1 MQVPPP
7 DDVVI
12 DELDAR
18 GLHYLRTSYFKST
31 SHLNL
36 VQKAMAFYGPTIQ
49 PSSLRFAILAIVDWI
64 SPFRGPPSEYL
75 ISAEKMLAKKP
86 LSLLDEADLLAISL
100 LSYLKRSSPLVH
112 SPAYH
117 RILDRLPS
125 CSFLSRTFVCTMKM
139 LLEKSGG
146 LVTSYPF
153 ANFWRYLSIFVL
165 KLPAFSFDETIW
177 ELPGLISQH
186 FGGIDLALCFD
197 DTKALNTAKSFG
209 VAVSDAWYWQS
220 AFGDL
225 LVWNARVAT
234 IGFVQVIQKDLKHDF
249 ARTHLLLDALVDVR
263 ARILSLEITSLYFDM
278 MREPRAQWITLEGLF
293 GPRVDISIFRVNAF
307 YWTKLILALVL
318 DGSTIQQATATQGAF
333 EAALGVIFTIEFFFS
348 SPFPMLA
355 SDHSW
360 QQAYLDR
367 SATYMVSDLFT
378 ATLVYPISQNILG
391 IYIIPQ
397 SK

>member
-7 DDVVI
+7 DDAVI

-18 GLHYLRTSYFKST
+18 RLHYLRTCYFKST

-36 VQKAMAFYGPTIQ
+36 FQKVMAFYGPTIQ
-49 PSSLRFAILAIVDWI
+49 PSSLRFAILAILDVI
-64 SPFRGPPSEYL
+64 CPFRGPPGDYL
-75 ISAEKMLAKKP
+75 ISAGKVLAKKP
-86 LSLLDEADLLAISL
+86 LSSLDEADLLAISL
-100 LSYLKRSSPLVH
+100 VSCLKTSSLLLH

-125 CSFLSRTFVCTMKM
+125 CSFLSRTFLCTMKM

-153 ANFWRYLSIFVL
+153 ANFWRYLSTFVL
-165 KLPAFSFDETIW
+165 RLPAFAFGETIW
-177 ELPGLISQH
+177 ELLGLISQH

-225 LVWNARVAT
+225 LVCNARVAT

-263 ARILSLEITSLYFDM
+263 ARILSFETTSLYFDM
-278 MREPRAQWITLEGLF
+278 MRQPLAQWITSECLF
-293 GPRVDISIFRVNAF
+293 GADIGISIFRVNAV

-318 DGSTIQQATATQGAF
+318 DGSSIQQATVTQGAF

-348 SPFPMLA
+348 SLFPMLA
-355 SDHSW
+355 SDDSL
-360 QQAYLDR
+360 QQAYRDHG
-367 SATYMVSDLFT
+367 ATFMVSDLFT
-378 ATLVYPISQNILG
+378 ATLVHPISQNILG
-391 IYIIPQ
+391 TYIIPQ